1 MSIRLMTDIL
11 DGGALDLTLA
21 QRFLL
26 VILAD
31 FADDDGTCWP
41 KVSTL
46 AKRLNVKERQTQK
59 HLATL
64 QQKGYIEIVQKSKGH
79 SSNVYRIRGVD
90 NDTCRKVHLSKST
103 PVREDTPRPVR
114 EDTPPILYK
123 EPSIEPP
130 INTPNPS
137 RGNDCPYDLILETFH
152 SCCPSLPEP
161 RGLPDHRK
169 KVMQARWKEHNDI
182 AIFQEAFKNIE
193 ASDFHSG
200 RNGKW
205 KQCNLSQIN
214 ANAES
219 CADLLW
225 RADAAERHH
234 TSRNL
239 PRWRQINAGS
249 CLHLQSPLTVTEL
262 IHRREDFRQSNNGCL
277 SWLQRPFNQRFKQS
291 RHSVRPC
298 VIPQDVGLCHAPI
311 EFAMNAAH
319 IRLQLPHVVALCRGR
334 V

>member
-64 QQKGYIEIVQKSKGH
+64 QQKGYIEIIQKSKGH

-123 EPSIEPP
+123 EPSIEPS
-130 INTPNPS
+130 NTPSPS
-137 RGNDCPYDLILETFH
+137 RGKRGTQIPDKSYFDMSVAEKYSMNPDIAFEIFELWATSKGQIYKDWNAAWRKACCDWLPERHAKVKANQQIQSVADIQTALVEPINWHSFAIEQYPQLRDKLETEYKQWDD
-152 SCCPSLPEP
+152 LP
-161 RGLPDHRK
+161 
-169 KVMQARWKEHNDI
+169 QSI
-182 AIFQEAFKNIE
+182 QEAITE
-193 ASDFHSG
+193 DI
-200 RNGKW
+200 
-205 KQCNLSQIN
+205 KQ
-214 ANAES
+214 
-219 CADLLW
+219 
-225 RADAAERHH
+225 
-234 TSRNL
+234 
-239 PRWRQINAGS
+239 
-249 CLHLQSPLTVTEL
+249 
-262 IHRREDFRQSNNGCL
+262 
-277 SWLQRPFNQRFKQS
+277 
-291 RHSVRPC
+291 
-298 VIPQDVGLCHAPI
+298 
-311 EFAMNAAH
+311 
-319 IRLQLPHVVALCRGR
+319 
-334 V
+334 